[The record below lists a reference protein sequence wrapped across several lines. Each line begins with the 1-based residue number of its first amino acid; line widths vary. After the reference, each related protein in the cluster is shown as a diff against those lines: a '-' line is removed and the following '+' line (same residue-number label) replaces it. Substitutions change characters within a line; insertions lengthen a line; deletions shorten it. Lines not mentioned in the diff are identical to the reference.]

1 LAVEQEWSKQ
11 VTGRLVIVGAGQA
24 GFALA
29 AKLRALKDTRPIT
42 MIGAEEVYPYQ
53 RPPLSKKYLL
63 GEMSFDRLTFRPDNW
78 FAENDVEV
86 RLSTYVE
93 EIDREKKTVR
103 MQDGSGLEYETLALT
118 TGSTPRTLPAS
129 IGGELKGV
137 YTVRDKRDADRLADE
152 MKAGRRLLIIGGG
165 YIGLEAAAV
174 ARHLGLDVT
183 LIEMADRI
191 LARVASKETADIMR
205 AIHKERGVV
214 IREKTGLTRLIGEDD
229 QVRAAELSDGTV
241 IDVDFVIVG
250 IGVTPNDRL
259 AQDCGLDV
267 GNGIIVDEFART
279 SDPSIFAMGDCALLP
294 WEEGRI
300 RLESVQNAVDQ
311 AESVAATLAGNAR
324 PYLPK
329 PWFWSDQYD
338 VKLQIA
344 GFNLGYDET
353 LVREGSR
360 EGAVSVWYFRNG
372 MLIAVDAI
380 NDAKA
385 YVTGKK
391 MLETGINPDRSR
403 LADPATDLKLLL
415 S

>member
-1 LAVEQEWSKQ
+1 

>member
-1 LAVEQEWSKQ
+1 M
-11 VTGRLVIVGAGQA
+11 TGRLVIVGAGQA

-42 MIGAEEVYPYQ
+42 MIGAEEVHPYQ

-63 GEMSFDRLTFRPDNW
+63 GEMSFDRLTFRPDSW
-78 FAENDVEV
+78 FAENDVDV

-103 MQDGSGLEYETLALT
+103 MQDGSTLEYKNLALT
-118 TGSTPRTLPAS
+118 TGSSPRTLPAS
-129 IGGELKGV
+129 IGGELQGV

-174 ARHLGLDVT
+174 ARHLGLEVT

-205 AIHKERGVV
+205 AIHDERGVV

-229 QVRAAELSDGTV
+229 KLRAAELSDGSV

-311 AESVAATLAGNAR
+311 AESVAATLAGGIE
-324 PYLPK
+324 PYVPK

-344 GFNLGYDET
+344 GFNQGYDET
-353 LVREGSR
+353 LVRQGAR
-360 EGAVSVWYFRNG
+360 EGAVSVWYFRHG
-372 MLIAVDAI
+372 KLVAVDAV

-391 MLETGINPDRSR
+391 MLETGVNPDKAQ